1 MDAKREE
8 QGKMKR
14 LADWPFVVNT
24 SWKVLFG
31 CGTGLLILIEGSG
44 IYDLVF
50 KSTGRMKTIED
61 MVYVLMPWIVSLL
74 GLRSLRQIKD
84 LRNLENWILLIPRFC
99 IAFLLCSTYMLLIE
113 GIGTLAD
120 WLR

>member
-1 MDAKREE
+1 MREE
-8 QGKMKR
+8 ERIKR

-31 CGTGLLILIEGSG
+31 CGTGLLILLEGSG
-44 IYDLVF
+44 IYDLLF
-50 KSTGRMKTIED
+50 KSGVTGGMKTIGN
-61 MVYVLMPWIVSLL
+61 MIFLLMPWIISLL
-74 GLRSLRQIKD
+74 GLRSLRQMKN
-84 LRNLENWILLIPRFC
+84 LRNLENWMLLVPRFC
-99 IAFLLCSTYMLLIE
+99 IAFLLCSTYMLLME